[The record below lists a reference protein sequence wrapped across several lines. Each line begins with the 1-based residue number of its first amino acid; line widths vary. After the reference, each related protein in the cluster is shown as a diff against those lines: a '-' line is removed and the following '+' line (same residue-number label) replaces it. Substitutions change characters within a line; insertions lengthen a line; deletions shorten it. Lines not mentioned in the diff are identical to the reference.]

1 MTPHAPTLP
10 HPSRPR
16 DGGHAGSHDHR
27 DEHAYVLGTGN
38 EESVRLGLQ
47 HRLWSAAAHQL
58 WEKARIQPGM
68 AVMDLGCGPGY
79 AAMDL
84 AEIVGPAGRVLAVDE
99 SASFLKHVHD
109 LSVATRM
116 HNIERV
122 LGDVQE
128 LGTIIE
134 DGAGTI
140 DAAYARWVFCFL
152 KNPEAVVTGL
162 KPLLKAGG
170 RLVIQDYFSYEFG
183 MTMAP
188 RSPIFSKV
196 VEAVGKSWRDAGGDP
211 DVMGRLPGM
220 LIKHGFR
227 IRHMDVVQRIARPGS
242 QLWHWPDSFWKSFVP
257 RLVASGHISAS
268 EQQEFFAIW
277 TAASQDPACFV
288 QLPPVYELIA
298 VCDERGGSR

>member
-1 MTPHAPTLP
+1 MTSPTPTLP
-10 HPSRPR
+10 QRARPR
-16 DGGHAGSHDHR
+16 DGGAAASHASR
-27 DEHAYVLGTGN
+27 DDRAYVLGTGS

-47 HRLWSAAAHQL
+47 HRLWSAAAHAL

-68 AVMDLGCGPGY
+68 TVLDLGCGPGY
-79 AAMDL
+79 ATMDL
-84 AEIVGPAGRVLAVDE
+84 AEIVGPTGRILAVDE
-99 SASFLKHVHD
+99 SATFLKHVHD

-134 DGAGTI
+134 DGAGSV

-152 KNPEAVVTGL
+152 SNPEAVITGL

-170 RLVIQDYFSYEFG
+170 RIVVQDYFNYEFG
-183 MTMAP
+183 ISLAP
-188 RSPIFSKV
+188 RNAAFTKV
-196 VEAVGKSWRDAGGDP
+196 ISAIAKSWRDNGGDS
-211 DVMGRLPGM
+211 DVMSRLPGL
-220 LIKHGFR
+220 LIKHGFK

-257 RLVASGHISAS
+257 KLVASGHISPS
-268 EQQEFFAIW
+268 DQQEFFAAW
-277 TAASQDPACFV
+277 NAASQDPACFV

-298 VCDERGGSR
+298 AGDERR